1 MVFCRGM
8 HRSSCLRRIS
18 THYRQRRQKS
28 HEKSRLGVNGS
39 LNRNYDCNAVLYNS
53 KFTDKSL
60 KKNNKSDQKKLLIL
74 LIKRFFYKKKNF
86 FKIFIPKK
94 IL

>member
-1 MVFCRGM
+1 MVFCRSM
-8 HRSSCLRRIS
+8 HRSSYLWRIS

-60 KKNNKSDQKKLLIL
+60 KKNNKSDHKKTLDLAHQEI
-74 LIKRFFYKKKNF
+74 FYKKKG
-86 FKIFIPKK
+86 IADT
-94 IL
+94 LACS